1 MGAGHMLKFH
11 LLLPAAIAG
20 GLLLFGLPL
29 STALLVGMMAGCMSM
44 VVMMMGGG
52 SSDEHGDHHDADEE
66 APTRDQTLGRGC

>member
-44 VVMMMGGG
+44 VFMMGSGA
-52 SSDEHGDHHDADEE
+52 SHDHARPDDADEKD
-66 APTRDQTLGRGC
+66 PTHDQRLGRGR